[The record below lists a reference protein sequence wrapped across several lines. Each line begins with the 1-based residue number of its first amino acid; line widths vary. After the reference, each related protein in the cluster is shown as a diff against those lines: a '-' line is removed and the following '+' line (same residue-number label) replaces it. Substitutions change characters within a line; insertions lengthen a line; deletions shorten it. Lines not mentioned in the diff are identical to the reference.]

1 MADLLL
7 ELFSEEIPARM
18 QAKAAADLQRL
29 ILAGLKEAGL
39 DGTANAYATPRRLT
53 VHVQGLDK
61 ETPDVSEERKGPK
74 ADAPEK
80 AIEGFLRSTGLTRG
94 DLVERETKKG
104 NVLFALIEKP
114 GRKTPD
120 VVAEVVESAVRNFPW
135 PKSMRWGSGSLRWVR
150 PLHAILC
157 VFDGAVVP
165 FAVDHIQAG
174 NTTRGHRFMAPD
186 AFAVTDFADY
196 EAKLKAAK
204 VVLNGKDREAIIL
217 QQAEAAAKKAG
228 LSLNEDAA
236 LIHEIAGLVEWPVV
250 LPAQFEEE
258 FLAVPG
264 EVLVAT
270 MRKDQKY
277 LSLSDPKTGKLANT
291 FLVTANLEAA
301 DGGHHIIDGNQRVL
315 RARLADARFFWE
327 QDLKTPL
334 ADRVPQLKD
343 IVFHAK
349 LGTVA
354 DKMERVAALARQIA
368 DLIGADAD
376 KAEQAA
382 RLAKADLVSAM
393 VYEFPEVQGIIGQ
406 RLAEAEGMDAD
417 IAAAIGGHYAPQG
430 PGDACPPPGELLTIV
445 VALADKIDTLTSF
458 FAIDEKPTGSKD
470 PFALRRAALGVIRI
484 VLENK
489 LRLNLGSLFGDQAD
503 DLLAFIGD
511 RLKVHLKDQGTR
523 HDLVAAVFALGG
535 QDDLVLLVERVN
547 ALAGFVG
554 SEAGVNLLAGHKRAT
569 NILTKEEKKD
579 GKSYDATPDTS
590 LLVDADEKALGT
602 ALATAQAAVVPALDA
617 EDFDTAMKALSQLR
631 QPVDAFF
638 ETVTVNA
645 DDPALRENRFKL
657 LAQIRDTLH
666 QVADFSQIEG

>member
-18 QAKAAADLQRL
+18 QARAAQDLQRL
-29 ILAGLKEAGL
+29 IMDGLQDAGLE
-39 DGTANAYATPRRLT
+39 GTANAYATPRRL
-53 VHVQGLDK
+53 VLHVEGLAT

-80 AIEGFLRSTGLTRG
+80 AIEGFLRSTGLTRD
-94 DLVERETKKG
+94 DLEERETPKG
-104 NVLFALIEKP
+104 NVLFAVIEKP

-120 VVAEVVESAVRNFPW
+120 VIAEAVENAIRNFPW

-150 PLHAILC
+150 PLHSILC

-165 FAVDHIQAG
+165 FAVDHIQSG
-174 NTTRGHRFMAPD
+174 NETRGHRFMGPEVFTVSN
-186 AFAVTDFADY
+186 FAEY
-196 EAKLKAAK
+196 EQKLKAAK
-204 VVLNGKDREAIIL
+204 VILDGKEREASIK
-217 QQAEAAAKKAG
+217 QQAEEAAKQAG
-228 LSLNEDAA
+228 LSLKDDPA

-250 LPAQFEEE
+250 LTGEFEEE
-258 FLAVPG
+258 FLKVPA

-277 LSLSDPKTGKLANT
+277 LALQDAEGNLANR
-291 FLVTANLEAA
+291 FLLTANLEAA
-301 DGGHHIIDGNQRVL
+301 DGGTHIIDGNQRVL

-354 DKMERVAALARQIA
+354 DKMERVAILAREIA
-368 DLIGADAD
+368 GLIGADAD

-393 VYEFPEVQGIIGQ
+393 VFEFPEVQGIIGQ

-417 IAAAIGGHYAPQG
+417 VAAAIGGHYAPQG
-430 PGDACPPPGELLTIV
+430 PGDACPTNPVTIAV
-445 VALADKIDTLTSF
+445 SLADKIDTLTGF

-484 VLENK
+484 VLENG
-489 LRLNLGSLFGDQAD
+489 LRLNLAPLFGDQAD

-511 RLKVHLKDQGTR
+511 RLKVHLRDEGVR

-547 ALAGFVG
+547 ALASFVG
-554 SEAGVNLLAGHKRAT
+554 DEAGANLLAGHKRAV
-569 NILTKEEKKD
+569 NILTKEEKKG
-579 GKSYDATPDTS
+579 GKSFGGAPDEG
-590 LLVDADEKALGT
+590 LLAEQAEKDLHLALTQIGNGVETQLRDEKF
-602 ALATAQAAVVPALDA
+602 A
-617 EDFDTAMKALSQLR
+617 EAMGIMAGLR
-631 QPVDAFF
+631 GPVDAFF

-645 DDPALRENRFKL
+645 DDPALRENRLKL

>member
-18 QAKAAADLQRL
+18 QARAAQDLQRL
-29 ILAGLKEAGL
+29 VMESLKDAGLE
-39 DGTANAYATPRRLT
+39 GTANAYATPRRL
-53 VHVQGLDK
+53 VLHVEGLAT

-80 AIEGFLRSTGLTRG
+80 AIEGFLRSTGLTRD
-94 DLVERETKKG
+94 DLEERETPKG
-104 NVLFALIEKP
+104 NVLFAVIEKP

-120 VVAEVVESAVRNFPW
+120 VIAEAVENAIRNFPW

-150 PLHAILC
+150 PLHSILC

-165 FAVDHIQAG
+165 FAVDHIQSG
-174 NTTRGHRFMAPD
+174 NETRGHRFMGPEV
-186 AFAVTDFADY
+186 FTVSNFTEY
-196 EAKLKAAK
+196 EQKLKAAK
-204 VVLNGKDREAIIL
+204 VILDGKEREASIK
-217 QQAEAAAKKAG
+217 QQAEEAAKQAG
-228 LSLNEDAA
+228 LTLKDDPA

-250 LPAQFEEE
+250 LTGEFEEE
-258 FLAVPG
+258 FLKVPA

-277 LSLSDPKTGKLANT
+277 LALQDAEGNLANR
-291 FLVTANLEAA
+291 FLLTANLEAA
-301 DGGHHIIDGNQRVL
+301 DGGTHIIDGNQRVL

-354 DKMERVAALARQIA
+354 DKMERVAILAREIA
-368 DLIGADAD
+368 VLIGADAD

-406 RLAEAEGMDAD
+406 RLAEAEGLDAD
-417 IAAAIGGHYAPQG
+417 VAQAIGGHYAPQG
-430 PGDACPPPGELLTIV
+430 PGDACPTNPVTIAV
-445 VALADKIDTLTSF
+445 SLADKIDTLTGF

-484 VLENK
+484 VLENG
-489 LRLNLGSLFGDQAD
+489 LRLNLAPLFGDQAD

-511 RLKVHLKDQGTR
+511 RLKVHLRDEGVR

-535 QDDLVLLVERVN
+535 QDDLVQLTKRVD
-547 ALAGFVG
+547 ALASFVG
-554 SEAGVNLLAGHKRAT
+554 DEAGANLLAGHKRAV

-579 GKSYDATPDTS
+579 GKSFGGAPDTA
-590 LLVDADEKALGT
+590 LFADEDEKALGT
-602 ALATAQAAVVPALDA
+602 ALATAQAAVAPALAD
-617 EDFDTAMKALSQLR
+617 EDFEAAMKALSELR
-631 QPVDAFF
+631 GPVDAFF

-645 DDPALRENRFKL
+645 DDPALRENRLKL

>member
-29 ILAGLKEAGL
+29 VMDGLKDAGLQ
-39 DGTANAYATPRRLT
+39 GTAQAYATPRRLT
-53 VHVQGLDK
+53 LHVTGLDA

-80 AIEGFLRSTGLTRG
+80 AIEGFLRSTGLSRD
-94 DLVERETKKG
+94 DLEVRETKKG
-104 NVLFALIEKP
+104 DVLFAKIEKP
-114 GRKTPD
+114 GRKTSD
-120 VVAEVVESAVRNFPW
+120 VVADVVTSTVRNFPW
-135 PKSMRWGSGSLRWVR
+135 PKSMRWGSGTLKWVR
-150 PLHAILC
+150 PLHSILC

-165 FAVDHIQAG
+165 FSVDHIEAG
-174 NTTRGHRFMAPD
+174 NTTRGHRFMGPD
-186 AFAVTDFADY
+186 AFTVTDFADY

-204 VVLNGKDREAIIL
+204 VILNGKEREASIL
-217 QQAEAAAKKAG
+217 QQAEAAAKAAG
-228 LSLNEDAA
+228 LTLKEDPA

-250 LPAQFEEE
+250 LTGAFEEE
-258 FLAVPG
+258 FLAVPA

-277 LSLSDPKTGKLANT
+277 LALQDADGKLANK
-291 FLVTANLEAA
+291 FLLTANLEAE
-301 DGGHHIIDGNQRVL
+301 DGGTHIIDGNQRVL

-334 ADRVPQLKD
+334 ADRVPQLQD

-354 DKMERVAALARQIA
+354 DKMERVATLSREIA
-368 DLIGADAD
+368 SLIGADAD

-406 RLAEAEGMDAD
+406 RLAEAEGLDAD
-417 IAAAIGGHYAPQG
+417 IATAIGGHYAPQG
-430 PGDACPPPGELLTIV
+430 PGDECPTNPVTIAV
-445 VALADKIDTLTSF
+445 SLADKIDTLTGF

-484 VLENK
+484 VLENG
-489 LRLNLGSLFGDQAD
+489 LRLNLDSLFGDQAD

-535 QDDLVLLVERVN
+535 QDDLVQLVARVD
-547 ALAGFVG
+547 ALAAFVD
-554 SEAGVNLLAGHKRAT
+554 SDAGKDLLAGHKRAT
-569 NILTKEEKKD
+569 NILAKEEKKD
-579 GKSYDATPDTS
+579 GKSFDATPDVS
-590 LLVDADEKALGT
+590 LFADDDEKALGA
-602 ALATAQAAVVPALDA
+602 ALSAAQSAVAPALGA
-617 EDFDTAMKALSQLR
+617 EDFEGAMKALSELR
-631 QPVDAFF
+631 APVDAFF

-645 DDPALRENRFKL
+645 DDPALRENRLKL